1 MVIRGPRNGDC
12 PLFPG
17 IGPFDD
23 RRYPAISAPVECL
36 DVGGRLRVVAQ
47 GLPQDTDCLGERRIR
62 DESILPDAV
71 HQLLAEHNIAGA
83 AQQNLE
89 HPRHARRQGELR
101 PILFQHPA
109 GGVEYEWPEGYC
121 WRRHENP
128 RLGGSA
134 DLNSYS
140 NPRNSCAPRPPVPL
154 LTRTQFP
161 APNFKGAAQTI
172 FRY

>member
-1 MVIRGPRNGDC
+1 MEKRGDC

-36 DVGGRLRVVAQ
+36 DVGGCLRVVAQ
-47 GLPQDTDCLGERRIR
+47 GLPQDTDRLGERRIR

-89 HPRHARRQGELR
+89 DPRHPRRQGELR

-128 RLGGSA
+128 DSGARELGSSGARELGSSG

-154 LTRTQFP
+154 LR
-161 APNFKGAAQTI
+161 
-172 FRY
+172 RS